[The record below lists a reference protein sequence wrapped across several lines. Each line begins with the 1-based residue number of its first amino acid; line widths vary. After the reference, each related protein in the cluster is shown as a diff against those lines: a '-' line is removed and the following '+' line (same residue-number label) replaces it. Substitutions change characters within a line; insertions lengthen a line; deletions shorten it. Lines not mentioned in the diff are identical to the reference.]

1 MVCAKGIPGLWTAEA
16 GLVNYDS
23 PRDIERTIQQLGI
36 RLKKRWGQNFLVNR
50 GVREKLVS
58 ILDARSGELVW
69 EIGSGLGSI
78 TELLAN
84 RCSQLFLFEIDWKV
98 IGFLKGRFSA
108 YSNIQIVPG
117 DVLQKWKDVLQ
128 MHGRPDRII
137 GNLPYNS
144 ATSILASFCED
155 NLLPRTM
162 VFSVQR
168 ELARRMT
175 DSPGSKNYSAFSI
188 LCRSTYDIKVHGDIN
203 PGSFYPRPS
212 VVSTIVE
219 LRPRLRG
226 PIPTNR
232 KLFSALVRASFSSRR
247 KILRNNLV
255 ASPCL
260 GEFDRQCILRAAN
273 EEGFDIS
280 KRGEVYSPE
289 DFIRLSNRISRG
301 DPNF

>member
-1 MVCAKGIPGLWTAEA
+1 
-16 GLVNYDS
+16 VNYDS

-50 GVREKLVS
+50 GVREKIVD
-58 ILDARSGELVW
+58 ILDARSDELVW

-78 TELLAN
+78 SELLVN
-84 RCSQLFLFEIDWKV
+84 RCSRLFLFEIDWKV
-98 IGFLKGRFSA
+98 VGFLKEQFGA
-108 YSNIQIVPG
+108 YSNLQIVPG
-117 DVLQKWKDVLQ
+117 DVLQTWKDVSQ
-128 MHGRPDRII
+128 MRGRPDRII

-144 ATSILASFCED
+144 ATSIVASFSEY
-155 NLLPRTM
+155 NLLPMTM
-162 VFSVQR
+162 VFLVQR

-203 PGSFYPRPS
+203 PGSFYPRPT
-212 VVSTIVE
+212 VVSTTVE
-219 LRPRLRG
+219 LQPRLGG

-247 KILRNNLV
+247 KTLRNNLV

-260 GEFDRQCILRAAN
+260 EEFDRQHILIAAR
-273 EEGFDIS
+273 EEGIDLS

-289 DFIRLSNRISRG
+289 DFILLSNRISIG
-301 DPNF
+301 DSNS